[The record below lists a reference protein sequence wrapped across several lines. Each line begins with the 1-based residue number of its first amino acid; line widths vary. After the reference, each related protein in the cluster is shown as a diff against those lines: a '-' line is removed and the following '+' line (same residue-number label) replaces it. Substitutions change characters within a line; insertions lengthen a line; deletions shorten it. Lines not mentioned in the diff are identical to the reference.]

1 MEKRDRQA
9 KFEELAER
17 RVNEALRRIKL
28 VGKLS
33 NRSNYAYTED
43 HARQIIRAFEDEI
56 RTLKSKFQNEDGET
70 QAFKFKIRPA
80 DQTSSD
86 S

>member
-17 RVNEALRRIKL
+17 RVNEALKRIRL

-33 NRSNYAYTED
+33 NRSNYTYSEE
-43 HARQIIRAFEDEI
+43 HSRQILRAFEEEI
-56 RTLKSKFQNEDGET
+56 RMLKAKFQNEDSES
-70 QAFKFKIRPA
+70 QAFKFKIRTA
-80 DQTSSD
+80 DSGTPRA
-86 S
+86 